1 MIDGKGVE
9 SIKRELKKTIVDY
22 VETEYFGKTPA
33 LRKRCDD

>member
-22 VETEYFGKTPA
+22 VETEYFRQDA
-33 LRKRCDD
+33 CA